1 MKKKLPFIIATV
13 LITIFIFSNSLQDAA
28 ESTRQSDVFVDAVV
42 NTIKVAGIAVKRSGV
57 EHIVR
62 KCAHVLEFAAQG
74 FFVTLCFDAPSKKR
88 LRWVLLAGFLT
99 ACTDEFIQLFSS
111 GRAAMLQDIFI
122 DVSGTLAGF
131 LAVWLLFRGKDV
143 FK

>member
-28 ESTRQSDVFVDAVV
+28 KSTRQSDVFVDAVV

-122 DVSGTLAGF
+122 DVSGTLAVF